1 MRRVLAMAF
10 AAGIFGAGAAEAR
23 LLIPPAAAAA
33 EGARPAV
40 PGGAGGG
47 SSFPAYAAAPDRKVR
62 TFCDG
67 LPLTICRRYGLLTGL
82 VLLPRVEGK
91 APRKLQV
98 LSRMAKGA
106 PKAIQ
111 K

>member
-23 LLIPPAAAAA
+23 LLITPAAAAA
-33 EGARPAV
+33 QGARPAV

-47 SSFPAYAAAPDRKVR
+47 SSSTAYAAAPDTKVR
-62 TFCDG
+62 TSCDG
-67 LPLTICRRYGLLTGL
+67 LPLTICRRHGLVTGL

-91 APRKLQV
+91 APRELQV
-98 LSRMAKGA
+98 LSRTAKGA
-106 PKAIQ
+106 PKGV
-111 K
+111 KK